1 MITSHPTSPDGLVA
15 TLGTYTPRTFQR
27 PSPCAILCRNTAPL
41 VAFAYGLLKQDIPC
55 TILGRDIGAQLAAVV
70 KKQRA
75 TSLEDLREKLGVW
88 SAREAARAEAEGR
101 SPERIADQYSCLM
114 FFIRS
119 LDEDSRSIAS
129 LLAKI
134 DLMFTD
140 TATARDRV
148 VLSTV
153 HKAKGLEYHTVFI
166 LDRSKYMPSRYA
178 KLPWQQEQEKNL
190 IYVAI
195 TRAQHTLYYIT
206 SDCWSDKETTAT

>member
-1 MITSHPTSPDGLVA
+1 MITPHPTSPEGRVA
-15 TLGTYTPRTFQR
+15 SLITYTIATFQR
-27 PSPCAILCRNTAPL
+27 PEPSAILCRNTAPL
-41 VAFAYGLLKQDIPC
+41 VAFAYALLKQDVPC

-88 SAREAARAEAEGR
+88 SARETARSEAEGR
-101 SPERIADQYSCLM
+101 SPERVADQYSCLM

-119 LDEDSRSIAS
+119 LDEDSRSIPS

-140 TATARDRV
+140 TATAKDRV

-166 LDRSKYMPSRYA
+166 LDKGKYMPSRYA
-178 KLPWQQEQEKNL
+178 KLPWQLEQERNL

-195 TRAQHTLYYIT
+195 TRAQHTLLYIT
-206 SDCWSDKETTAT
+206 SDCWSDKETAA

>member
-1 MITSHPTSPDGLVA
+1 MITSHPSSADGLSA
-15 TLGTYTPRTFQR
+15 TLSTYTASTFQR
-27 PSPCAILCRNTAPL
+27 PEPCAILCRNTAPL

-166 LDRSKYMPSRYA
+166 LDRGKYMPSRYA

-206 SDCWSDKETTAT
+206 SDCWSDKETTAA